1 MTRDLS
7 LQEFDGAQI
16 SALRSI
22 HSHSDVHTGAWTQSL
37 TFQKVA
43 AASFHDPNF
52 SKTED
57 LKSAPNQF
65 RISTLQES
73 FKTNQT
79 SSNSTHYLN
88 FRTQASPRTKL
99 HNVPSCYLRR
109 FACKEDALLGLDSVR
124 IPNLRSFRDNSELSS
139 RVAISGKTIPK

>member
-22 HSHSDVHTGAWTQSL
+22 HSQSDLQTAAWTQSHA
-37 TFQKVA
+37 FQKVA

-57 LKSAPNQF
+57 FKSTQNQY
-65 RISTLQES
+65 RISSLQDS
-73 FKTNQT
+73 FKTNPT
-79 SSNSTHYLN
+79 SSKSTHYLN
-88 FRTQASPRTKL
+88 MRSQVSPRTKP

-124 IPNLRSFRDNSELSS
+124 IPNLRNLKESSELAQI
-139 RVAISGKTIPK
+139 VLISGKTIYK